1 MIDSVLE
8 RKNLSLSAKITIKSA
23 IGFAVIALAVALPQ
37 FVHLILGAPGGM
49 TWLPMYLPV
58 LIGGCILGWKY
69 GVIVGMLSP
78 VASFLITSAFSSPM
92 PMLARLPFM
101 VVELA
106 VFGAV
111 SGLFSKAIAK
121 NALAAFPAVLIAEVC
136 GRGVF
141 MLCVVALQNVTA
153 LTPALVWSQI
163 QSGFV
168 GLFAQAL
175 LVPAIV
181 IALRSLVLKSKA
193 DEENR

>member
-1 MIDSVLE
+1 MIDNILNS
-8 RKNLSLSAKITIKSA
+8 KNLSLSAKITVKSA
-23 IGFAVIALAVALPQ
+23 IGVALIALAVALPQ
-37 FVHLILGAPGGM
+37 FVHIIVGAAGGM

-58 LIGGCILGWKY
+58 LIAGCVLGAKY
-69 GVIVGMLSP
+69 GVAIGMLSP

-106 VFGAV
+106 VFGGV
-111 SGLFSKAIAK
+111 TGLFSKYIAK

-141 MLCVVALQNVTA
+141 MLCVVALQNVTV

-168 GLFAQAL
+168 GLIAQAL

-181 IALRSLVLKSKA
+181 IALRSLILKSK
-193 DEENR
+193 DEFDG

>member
-1 MIDSVLE
+1 MIDNILNS
-8 RKNLSLSAKITIKSA
+8 KNLSLSAKITVKSA
-23 IGFAVIALAVALPQ
+23 IGVALIALAVALPQ
-37 FVHLILGAPGGM
+37 FVHIIVGAVGGM

-58 LIGGCILGWKY
+58 LIAGCVLGAKY
-69 GVIVGMLSP
+69 GVAIGMLSP

-106 VFGAV
+106 VFGGV
-111 SGLFSKAIAK
+111 SGLFSKYIAK

-141 MLCVVALQNVTA
+141 MLCVVVLQNVTV

-168 GLFAQAL
+168 GLIAQAL

-181 IALRSLVLKSKA
+181 IALRSLILKSK
-193 DEENR
+193 DESND